1 MKIRFLTRWM
11 AGRRPRS
18 RRARH
23 VLHAKLNGKAQARE
37 FSRRVGL
44 VLLVA
49 GSLATV
55 ALVTSIG
62 MDVILGT
69 LLYRNADFT
78 LRRFQIEQQ
87 GKIGKG
93 ELVNAAGVKIGQN
106 LLHLSLDEVATNLQ
120 RLPNVATVRIERR
133 MPDTLYIFV
142 EERRPVAL
150 ICPTPSAGA
159 TLAQPTYYIDARG
172 FVLKPKPG
180 EKLMSLPIIRGI
192 SSDEV
197 VEGER
202 NNNPELRAALNF
214 LQAVPLAQA
223 RDGLDFSVIGIEGP
237 GRFVV
242 ATPRGGKIRFRSAN
256 LAEQFERLSII
267 FTYAENQGRFVHTVD
282 LTPERNVPVTF
293 LN

>member
-1 MKIRFLTRWM
+1 MKIRPLTRWM

-23 VLHAKLNGKAQARE
+23 VLQAKMNGKAQARE
-37 FSRRVGL
+37 FSRRIGL
-44 VLLVA
+44 GILVA
-49 GSLATV
+49 ASLSMV

-62 MDVILGT
+62 MDVILGN
-69 LLYRNADFT
+69 LLYRNPDFT
-78 LRRFQIEQQ
+78 LRRFHIEQQ
-87 GKIGKG
+87 GRIGKG

-106 LLHLSLDEVATNLQ
+106 LLHLSLDEVTANLQ
-120 RLPNVATVRIERR
+120 RLPNVAAVRIERR
-133 MPDTLYIFV
+133 LPDTLYIFV

-150 ICPTPSAGA
+150 ICPTPSAGT
-159 TLAQPTYYIDARG
+159 TLAQPTFYIDARG
-172 FVLKPKPG
+172 YVLKPKPG

-202 NNNPELRAALNF
+202 TNNPELRAALNF
-214 LQAVPLAQA
+214 LQAVPLAQV
-223 RDGLDFSVIGIEGP
+223 RDGLDFSSIRIEGP
-237 GRFVV
+237 GRFLIGT
-242 ATPRGGKIRFRSAN
+242 ARGGKIRFRTGH
-256 LAEQFERLSII
+256 LDEQFDRLSVI